1 MVCNKK
7 TRVEWRDG
15 LEARIEYV
23 KFYVKVGAR
32 TSEVVQIAAKR
43 HRRPCGGGHQS
54 GRREFVV
61 RCIH

>member
-1 MVCNKK
+1 VLH
-7 TRVEWRDG
+7 G
-15 LEARIEYV
+15 LEARIENV

-61 RCIH
+61 RYIH